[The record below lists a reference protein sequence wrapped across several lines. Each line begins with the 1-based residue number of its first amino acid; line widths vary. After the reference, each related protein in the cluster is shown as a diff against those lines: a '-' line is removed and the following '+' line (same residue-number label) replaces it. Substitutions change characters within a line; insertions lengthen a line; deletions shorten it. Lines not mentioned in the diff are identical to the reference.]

1 MTMRLPRLPF
11 SLDPLIAEAKR
22 RARRRRLVLA
32 LVVAAGVAVAAAFAL
47 RSGAGPGGAPAP
59 GGAGSAA
66 NEVSILASGV
76 APVTG
81 GWVVATM
88 TPDLQKDGQS
98 ARAILVAKA
107 PIDASGNFVLRPDPT
122 SPALNRAIATA
133 IAKNGGWVNLD
144 LTESGDDG
152 KSAVTSITR
161 QYVDASGKPLSVAEF
176 RAAPH
181 RGHWIGNGTGNTTTV
196 DPKYETPLFSSQH

>member
-1 MTMRLPRLPF
+1 MTLRVPRLPF

-32 LVVAAGVAVAAAFAL
+32 LIVAAGVAVAVGFAL
-47 RSGAGPGGAPAP
+47 RSGRGPGGTPSP

-66 NEVSILASGV
+66 NQGPILASGV

-81 GWVVATM
+81 GFVVATM
-88 TPDLQKDGQS
+88 PPDVKVGQS
-98 ARAILVAKA
+98 APVILIAKA

-122 SPALNRAIATA
+122 ARALSRATAKAIAT
-133 IAKNGGWVNLD
+133 NGGWVNLD
-144 LTESGDDG
+144 LTETGADG

-161 QYVDASGKPLSVAEF
+161 QYVDASGKPLSLAEF
-176 RAAPH
+176 RAAP
-181 RGHWIGNGTGNTTTV
+181 RSGHWVGSGTGNTTAV
-196 DPKYETPLFSSQH
+196 DPKYEITLGSSQP